1 MPRRLLR
8 PGIRVQFVAVM
19 IIASVVFGSSVLA
32 FLQVLVVDALE
43 RTTEE
48 NYGQLIEVLAPSVAD
63 HVLTEQP
70 FDLQLLLHETT
81 RRDPLLEYLVVVDG
95 EHDVIAT
102 SFGGQ
107 LPDDI
112 TAVVQVA
119 ERQAERGQNRTLVRD
134 RGRDILHLRAILV
147 DPEVGFVHAGIDQEP
162 MRDNA
167 RGITANLALLFVV
180 LTLAGIGLAFVVGR
194 FITEP
199 LREMTA
205 LATRIGD
212 GDLTGRIPVRT
223 ADEVGELAAAFNS
236 MTTQLAESRQALVR
250 TEKLAAAGRL
260 AAGVAHEIN
269 NPLASLRACLWV
281 LRKPGVPEEDRQRHQ
296 DALDRGLQRI
306 AQTVQRLLEFARPSA
321 LRRAPADLGA
331 VALGAMRLV
340 LPAVADC
347 GIRIDTDFDD
357 DLDEVPVDVAQVE
370 QVLVNLLLNAIHAM
384 RDSDREGTITIRL
397 RSIEG
402 GQQLEVED
410 DGPGIP
416 HDDLSRVFEPF
427 FSTRPEGKGTGLGLA
442 VSQSIAEAH
451 GGRLILAPSP
461 RTGGV
466 LARLDLPHDKG

>member
-19 IIASVVFGSSVLA
+19 VIASVIFGTSVLA

-48 NYGQLIEVLAPSVAD
+48 NYGQLIDVLAPSVTD
-63 HVLTEQP
+63 RVLTEQA

-95 EHDVIAT
+95 EHEVIAT

-112 TAVVQVA
+112 AAILEVA
-119 ERQAERGQNRTLVRD
+119 EQGAEKGRNRTLVRD
-134 RGRDILHLRAILV
+134 RGRDILHLRAILI
-147 DPEVGFVHAGIDQEP
+147 DTEIGFVHAGIDQEP

-223 ADEVGELAAAFNS
+223 ADEVGELASAFNS
-236 MTTQLAESRQALVR
+236 MTTQLAESRRALVR

-281 LRKPGVPEEDRQRHQ
+281 LRKPDIPEEDRRRHQ
-296 DALDRGLQRI
+296 DALDQGLQRI

-321 LRRAPADLGA
+321 LRRAPADLAA
-331 VALGAMRLV
+331 VALGATRLV

-347 GIRIDTDFDD
+347 GIRIDTDFPD
-357 DLDEVPVDVAQVE
+357 DLGAVDVDVVQIE
-370 QVLVNLLLNAIHAM
+370 QVLVNLLLNAVHAM
-384 RDSDREGTITIRL
+384 RDSDMEGTITMRL
-397 RSIEG
+397 RAVAG
-402 GQQLEVED
+402 GQRLEVED
-410 DGPGIP
+410 EGPGIP
-416 HDDLSRVFEPF
+416 PDDLNHVFDPF
-427 FSTRPEGKGTGLGLA
+427 FSTRPEGKGTGLGLS

-451 GGRLILAPSP
+451 GARLSLKPSS
-461 RTGGV
+461 RGSGV
-466 LARLDLPHDKG
+466 LAQLDLPDLPG